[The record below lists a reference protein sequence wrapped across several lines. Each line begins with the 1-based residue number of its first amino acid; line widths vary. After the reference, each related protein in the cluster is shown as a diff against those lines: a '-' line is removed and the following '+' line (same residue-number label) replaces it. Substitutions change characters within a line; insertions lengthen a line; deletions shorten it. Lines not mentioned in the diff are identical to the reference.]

1 MMRDPRRLLDDP
13 ESAEARLLS
22 SAFDEPPPRDLLAR
36 TLEAAGAAATG
47 TALAASGGAAK
58 AGAAAAAKAAG
69 SGILGAVG
77 VGALAGLITVGAVG
91 LATNRVEPPP
101 VVRAVASAPAAPA
114 RALAT
119 PTASVAQTASATPSQ
134 EAHPPYVATAPLGP
148 PPSTLAAELS
158 LLDEARAALR
168 EGQPARARA
177 VLDRY
182 EREIP
187 RGQMAREAALLRAEV
202 DAAREEKRVAP

>member
-77 VGALAGLITVGAVG
+77 VGALAGLITVGAVE
-91 LATNRVEPPP
+91 LATNRVEPP

-119 PTASVAQTASATPSQ
+119 PAASVAQTASATPSQ